1 MGEIDWQCDDGICE
15 HTDRVAGKCACY
27 NKETRFAVAEEGF
40 YKSYVVDTKLDIT
53 VAGPFR
59 YGEEAV
65 YEARMLE
72 RDAMEAEDEQILR

>member
-1 MGEIDWQCDDGICE
+1 MG
-15 HTDRVAGKCACY
+15 
-27 NKETRFAVAEEGF
+27 ETRFAVAEEDF

-59 YGEEAV
+59 YVEEAV

-72 RDAMEAEDEQILR
+72 RDAMEAEDDSEDY